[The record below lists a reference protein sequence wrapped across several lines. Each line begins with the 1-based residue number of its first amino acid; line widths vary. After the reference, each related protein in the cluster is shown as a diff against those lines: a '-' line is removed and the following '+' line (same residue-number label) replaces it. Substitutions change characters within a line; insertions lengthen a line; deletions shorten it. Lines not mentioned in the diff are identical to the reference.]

1 LQRVHIAAILGK
13 KTPNAA
19 RNWMKAL
26 RGLMKFCVEAELI
39 EGHPTEGIKRARTP
53 KTGGFHTWTEPE
65 IAKYEARHPIGTCER
80 LAEALLLYTAL
91 GRSDIVRFGPQHV
104 QGSRI
109 ELRKTARLTGKTL
122 RIAIHPALAEV
133 IAGTPCNHLT
143 FLVTAYEKPL
153 TAPGFGNWF
162 RECCD
167 AAGLPHCT
175 AHGLRKAMFRRIAKA
190 GGSVHHLK
198 GVGGHA
204 SLSELQVYTEDA
216 DQARLAQDA
225 MDLVARAFP
234 DKPGTQTG

>member
-1 LQRVHIAAILGK
+1 
-13 KTPNAA
+13 
-19 RNWMKAL
+19 MKAL

-80 LAEALLLYTAL
+80 LGEALLLYTAL

-122 RIAIHPALAEV
+122 RMASHPALAEV

-143 FLVTAYEKPL
+143 LLVTAYEKPL

-167 AAGLPHCT
+167 AGVAALHGAWLAKGDVPPHRQ
-175 AHGLRKAMFRRIAKA
+175 GRRL
-190 GGSVHHLK
+190 GTSPQRCWR
-198 GVGGHA
+198 
-204 SLSELQVYTEDA
+204 SREPQ
-216 DQARLAQDA
+216 
-225 MDLVARAFP
+225 RAA
-234 DKPGTQTG
+234 